1 MIKYPNQVV
10 AVETICPQGPNC
22 LLSSLSQ
29 KCANSCLQTYH
40 INCRFWMEKATPV
53 EYDRA
58 KGRKPAYWAVL
69 NSALAWSPASMG
81 VFGLLSWSF
90 HTWANGWLWI
100 FPLSIVEVFG
110 QVHGGTCPLMRL
122 IGQISHDREVEM
134 EQMWSRRSVESSE
147 EETGSSLPLHGCGSS
162 GVSQP
167 WLRRA
172 QQEPGCNAE
181 WNLCL

>member
-110 QVHGGTCPLMRL
+110 QVHGGTCPLR
-122 IGQISHDREVEM
+122 GRNGANVVKEK
-134 EQMWSRRSVESSE
+134 
-147 EETGSSLPLHGCGSS
+147 CGKQWRGNWLFSPS
-162 GVSQP
+162 PWLWIIRGVSAVA
-167 WLRRA
+167 A
-172 QQEPGCNAE
+172 QGTAGAR
-181 WNLCL
+181 L